1 MNMKYLRKFM
11 AYYQR
16 YDDLSLNV
24 TNPNASSNYHSSY
37 SSWFP
42 NDQNWRIIEN
52 GQPSPPLSSRSP
64 STYQDLHDNP
74 NNPAYRLH
82 SDLTCNT
89 GYFIP
94 YTNDNVSTLSHLNR
108 TLSEDYTLSS
118 SDSST
123 STITMRTSTMSSKR
137 KRKRIL
143 NGVQR
148 QEATQREKRRMLK
161 LNKAFE
167 DLRKVLPVSEFARN
181 KLSRAETLKSAIDY
195 INLMTDMLQTNS
207 IGGDCL

>member
-1 MNMKYLRKFM
+1 M

-16 YDDLSLNV
+16 YNDYSLNV
-24 TNPNASSNYHSSY
+24 DNPNITTNYHSSCP
-37 SSWFP
+37 SWFS
-42 NDQNWRIIEN
+42 NDQGWRIIEN
-52 GQPSPPLSSRSP
+52 ERSSPPLSSTSP
-64 STYQDLHDNP
+64 MTYQDIHDNP

-89 GYFIP
+89 AYFIP
-94 YTNDNVSTLSHLNR
+94 YSTDNVSTLSHLNR
-108 TLSEDYTLSS
+108 TLSTDYALSS
-118 SDSST
+118 SDSSA
-123 STITMRTSTMSSKR
+123 STITTMRTSTMSSKR

-148 QEATQREKRRMLK
+148 QEATQREKRRMFK

-167 DLRKVLPVSEFARN
+167 DLRKVLPVSEFARS
-181 KLSRAETLKSAIDY
+181 KFSRAETLKSAIDY

-207 IGGDCL
+207 IEGDHL